1 MRDFDKVREYVAE
14 LGLVVLKEDQ
24 QEQMLIVEDEPQG
37 IKSLMIDCEAPIVVL
52 EQLIIGLPELKLKTL
67 ERLLQINRELVHGAF
82 VLNENSTQV
91 LFRDTLQLEN
101 LDLNELKGSINA
113 LSLGLAE
120 HAGDLIAFA
129 KGES

>member
-1 MRDFDKVREYVAE
+1 MSDFNKVREYVAE
-14 LGLVVLKEDQ
+14 LGLVIQKEDE
-24 QEQMLIVEDEPQG
+24 QEQMLVVEDEPQG
-37 IKSLMIDCEAPIVVL
+37 IKSLMIDCEEPIVVL
-52 EQLIIGLPELKLKTL
+52 EQLIIALPELKLKTL

-82 VLNENSTQV
+82 VLNEDSTQV

-120 HAGDLIAFA
+120 HAGELIAFA
-129 KGES
+129 KGGD